1 MVIEGEGCSSLPLP
15 SGHCPWEQSW
25 AHAWMVLALK
35 RSPWELFLGLPC
47 HSFLLLLVSA
57 HGCHLDV
64 WAWVCSTLGVEGPTK
79 LCVSLSYTH
88 THARLCIFL
97 RCCLFFVCFS
107 YRCNR
112 WWSVELSYVCCVLLV
127 LSSLNFSVFLFSLSP
142 LYPFLPLPTCQLWYW
157 SIKHRLMW
165 ITMKM
170 NKSSRIKRK
179 TKIRNLYKIP
189 IASSGKANV
198 LAQQSIQIMFLI
210 VNAVGQDRFK

>member
-1 MVIEGEGCSSLPLP
+1 MCLCVWLGLCLRLAEPWPLWDMVIEGEGCSSLPLP

-64 WAWVCSTLGVEGPTK
+64 WAWVCSSLGVEGPTK

-107 YRCNR
+107 YRCSR
-112 WWSVELSYVCCVLLV
+112 WWSVELNYVCCVLLI
-127 LSSLNFSVFLFSLSP
+127 LSFLNFSLFFFF
-142 LYPFLPLPTCQLWYW
+142 PFLLSTHSYLSLPV
-157 SIKHRLMW
+157 
-165 ITMKM
+165 
-170 NKSSRIKRK
+170 
-179 TKIRNLYKIP
+179 
-189 IASSGKANV
+189 SSGIDQ
-198 LAQQSIQIMFLI
+198 LHIS
-210 VNAVGQDRFK
+210 